1 MRAGETWVRQ
11 RGQSG
16 EADSAT
22 TVTKFTTNLLS
33 VAWLATIARNHLMA
47 TTNASA
53 DALDGINGEQKML
66 KIENASVEPLS
77 TRIP

>member
-1 MRAGETWVRQ
+1 
-11 RGQSG
+11 
-16 EADSAT
+16 
-22 TVTKFTTNLLS
+22 
-33 VAWLATIARNHLMA
+33 MA

-66 KIENASVEPLS
+66 KIENASVDPLS